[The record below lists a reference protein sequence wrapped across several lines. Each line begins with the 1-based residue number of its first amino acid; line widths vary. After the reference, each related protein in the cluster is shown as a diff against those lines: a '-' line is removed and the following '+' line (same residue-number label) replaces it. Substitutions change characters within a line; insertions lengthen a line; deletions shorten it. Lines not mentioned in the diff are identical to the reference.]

1 MKITIHPLF
10 LLLLLLFV
18 LSGNIAH
25 YSVILVSLFLHEFGH
40 FIAAKLVGAQIERCI
55 IVPYGGEMTLKS
67 EHRLTFKQLTI
78 IALGGPVATILGIL
92 IALALPPILR
102 EGFLNAQILLLTINL
117 LPIWPLDGGKIICY
131 SLLNSM
137 PKTIIL
143 ETYLSLSIGL
153 LTACVLVSLIMLPQS
168 ISLTIVSLFLL
179 SKVIGEWRTRK
190 YRSAFE
196 KLVMNRLT

>member
-18 LSGNIAH
+18 LSGNIAL
-25 YSVILVSLFLHEFGH
+25 YSVILISLLFHELGH
-40 FIAAKLVGAQIERCI
+40 FMAAKCVGAQIKRCVI
-55 IVPYGGEMTLKS
+55 LPYGGEMTIKN
-67 EHRLTFKQLTI
+67 EHQLSFKQLTI
-78 IALGGPVATILGIL
+78 IALGGPIATVFGIVVAYT
-92 IALALPPILR
+92 LPPILQ
-102 EGFLNAQILLLTINL
+102 EGFINAQMILLVINL
-117 LPIWPLDGGKIICY
+117 LPIWPLDGGRIICY
-131 SLLNSM
+131 SILQVL
-137 PKTIIL
+137 PKSVIF

-153 LTACVLVSLIMLPQS
+153 LTVIILVSLMMLPES
-168 ISLTIVSLFLL
+168 ISLTIVSLFLW